1 MEKYSVE
8 GHADLA
14 RDPHTNSII
23 NVNRLDYE
31 QYVSRRATK
40 EEKKIYDI
48 SPKPA
53 VPLEVRICVLNCKDI
68 AMNSEGIVDAYFR
81 GFFDTNEEI

>member
-40 EEKKIYDI
+40 EEKNQQIQTIEDEVANMKSDI
-48 SPKPA
+48 
-53 VPLEVRICVLNCKDI
+53 D
-68 AMNSEGIVDAYFR
+68 
-81 GFFDTNEEI
+81 EIKSLLRELINGSR

>member
-1 MEKYSVE
+1 MENYSVK

-40 EEKKIYDI
+40 EEKNRHIQTIEDEVANMKDDI
-48 SPKPA
+48 NEIKF
-53 VPLEVRICVLNCKDI
+53 LLKELLNG
-68 AMNSEGIVDAYFR
+68 SR
-81 GFFDTNEEI
+81 

>member
-1 MEKYSVE
+1 MENYGVE

-31 QYVSRRATK
+31 QYVSRRAAK
-40 EEKKIYDI
+40 EEKNQHIQTIEDEVANMKDDI
-48 SPKPA
+48 
-53 VPLEVRICVLNCKDI
+53 
-68 AMNSEGIVDAYFR
+68 
-81 GFFDTNEEI
+81 NEIKFLLKELLSGSR

>member
-1 MEKYSVE
+1 MENYNVK

-31 QYVSRRATK
+31 QYVSRRAIK
-40 EEKKIYDI
+40 EKKNRHIQTIEDEVANMKDDI
-48 SPKPA
+48 NEIKF
-53 VPLEVRICVLNCKDI
+53 LLKELLNG
-68 AMNSEGIVDAYFR
+68 SR
-81 GFFDTNEEI
+81 

>member
-40 EEKKIYDI
+40 EEKNQQIQTIEDEVANMKNDI
-48 SPKPA
+48 DEIKF
-53 VPLEVRICVLNCKDI
+53 LLKELLNG
-68 AMNSEGIVDAYFR
+68 SR
-81 GFFDTNEEI
+81 

>member
-1 MEKYSVE
+1 MENHNVE

-31 QYVSRRATK
+31 QYVSRRAIK
-40 EEKKIYDI
+40 EEKNRHIQTIEDEVANMKDDI
-48 SPKPA
+48 
-53 VPLEVRICVLNCKDI
+53 
-68 AMNSEGIVDAYFR
+68 
-81 GFFDTNEEI
+81 NEIKFLLKELLHGSR

>member
-40 EEKKIYDI
+40 EKKNQQIQTIEDEVANMKNDI
-48 SPKPA
+48 DEIKF
-53 VPLEVRICVLNCKDI
+53 LLKELLNG
-68 AMNSEGIVDAYFR
+68 SR
-81 GFFDTNEEI
+81 